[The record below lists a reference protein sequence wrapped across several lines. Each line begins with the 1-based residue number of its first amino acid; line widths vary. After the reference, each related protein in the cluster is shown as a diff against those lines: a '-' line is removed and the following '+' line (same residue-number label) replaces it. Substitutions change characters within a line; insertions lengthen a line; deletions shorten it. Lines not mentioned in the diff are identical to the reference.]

1 MKQKFY
7 EHLKQNIDY
16 IVDVFISNVG
26 SDFDDLKYSSYDYY
40 YLDYT
45 SLDTT
50 TIDNYEFIV
59 VSFDDHPTPSIILLE
74 IDNDDILALSN
85 QPITFWGAV
94 RQVLL
99 TQIENQLK

>member
-26 SDFDDLKYSSYDYY
+26 SDFDDLKNSSYDYY
-40 YLDYT
+40 YLHYT

-50 TIDNYEFIV
+50 TIDNDEFMV
-59 VSFDDHPTPSIILLE
+59 VLFDDHPTPSIILLG

-85 QPITFWGAV
+85 QPITFRGAV

>member
-1 MKQKFY
+1 MLFVCLFQAN
-7 EHLKQNIDY
+7 ETNI
-16 IVDVFISNVG
+16 
-26 SDFDDLKYSSYDYY
+26 
-40 YLDYT
+40 
-45 SLDTT
+45 
-50 TIDNYEFIV
+50 
-59 VSFDDHPTPSIILLE
+59 LE

>member
-16 IVDVFISNVG
+16 IVDAFISNVG

-50 TIDNYEFIV
+50 TIDNYDYNSNFRKQKLRTIYRNTLLPLECLYG
-59 VSFDDHPTPSIILLE
+59 VSS
-74 IDNDDILALSN
+74 
-85 QPITFWGAV
+85 
-94 RQVLL
+94 
-99 TQIENQLK
+99 

>member
-16 IVDVFISNVG
+16 IIDTFISHIG
-26 SDFDDLKYSSYDYY
+26 SDFNDLKYSSYSYS
-40 YLDYT
+40 YLDYN

-50 TIDNYEFIV
+50 TIRNHNFIIV
-59 VSFDDHPTPSIILLE
+59 PFDDHPTPSIILLE

-99 TQIENQLK
+99 TEIENQLK